1 MARGLSPDHQLRLSY
16 RLELLLESP
25 VDVCKAGICRRPGD
39 AVSPRTSGV
48 ACPER
53 GFVKPNRGCTR
64 LAPDTVLDRDHG
76 AHHHF
81 ALRMSEALG
90 VLAGPEA
97 DRGSALRHVLVL
109 VLAVAVGLSFGL
121 VYGQG
126 THNTYLLHGLRQL
139 DPEFLQYDWLA
150 AHTTHYH
157 HNFALVLRLLAALG
171 PLPWAVAIANVVL
184 VASVLLA
191 LYAFLLRY
199 FRADAFNAMLL
210 LMFLVILD
218 RTNSVG
224 NSHILTFTF
233 EPSSLA
239 GSLVLIALLL
249 LIAGRYV
256 LSGILMAIGGYFHT
270 NFLLLD
276 FVFFGLAHIL
286 LGPRD
291 LMKRLLVQFTPALLI
306 LAYQA
311 PVIQAMATDPQGAEA
326 RHMFLFVR
334 SPHHYVPMSYLPE
347 FIPFLGWHLLAL
359 GLAGQQPAE
368 PAVLPKLLRIYGM
381 FLGIVVAATVLTTVV
396 FVPLVSQLY
405 FWRMAPFS
413 VLLAQLII
421 TTAVSHSLRTGAWWG
436 RGARAR
442 WRWTFAGAGGIL
454 LLVQY
459 LWRHP
464 PASSSYQMIMVALAI
479 LGASIAGTACARRT
493 EWGCRSRFKIPSF
506 AAPLAILAVALFLV
520 APDAHRVSN
529 VLHGFSATKEAL
541 FKWARTTDRAS
552 QFLIPPSL
560 QCFRLHA
567 GRAVVVDWKS
577 PPILPSEFL
586 EWYRRM
592 GRVSGNPAVW
602 SEAEAERGYARI
614 DQARIDALEQEF
626 GIRYAIFKKPFDTG
640 RIAGRIVF
648 VNDDYVVFD
657 LG

>member
-16 RLELLLESP
+16 RLELSLESQ
-25 VDVCKAGICRRPGD
+25 VDVCKARICRRPGD
-39 AVSPRTSGV
+39 AVSARTSGV

-53 GFVKPNRGCTR
+53 GLIKPNRGCAQ

-76 AHHHF
+76 ADHHF
-81 ALRMSEALG
+81 KLRMAEALG
-90 VLAGPEA
+90 VLEGPEA
-97 DRGSALRHVLVL
+97 DRGSALRHALVL

-121 VYGQG
+121 VYGTG
-126 THNTYLLHGLRQL
+126 NHYTYLLHGLQQL
-139 DPEFLQYDWLA
+139 DPEFLQYDWLV
-150 AHTTHYH
+150 AHTHLYH

-171 PLPWAVAIANVVL
+171 PLPWTVASANVVL

-199 FRADAFNAMLL
+199 SRADAFNAMLL
-210 LMFLVILD
+210 LMFLVVLE
-218 RTNSVG
+218 RTHSVAG
-224 NSHILTFTF
+224 SHIFTF
-233 EPSSLA
+233 GLLPSSIA
-239 GSLVLIALLL
+239 GSLVLVALLL

-311 PVIQAMATDPQGAEA
+311 PAIHAMATDPQATEA
-326 RHMFLFVR
+326 RHIFLFVR

-368 PAVLPKLLRIYGM
+368 PAVLPKLLRIYSM
-381 FLGIVVAATVLTTVV
+381 FLGLIVAATTFTTVV

-436 RGARAR
+436 SGARAT
-442 WRWTFAGAGGIL
+442 WRWSFAGAGGIL
-454 LLVQY
+454 LLLQY
-459 LWRHP
+459 VWRYP

-479 LGASIAGTACARRT
+479 LGASIAGTVCARRT

-506 AAPLAILAVALFLV
+506 APLAILAVALFLV
-520 APDAHRVSN
+520 APDAYRRST
-529 VLHGFSATKEAL
+529 VLHGFSAAAEEAL

-560 QCFRLHA
+560 DSFRLHA

-592 GRVSGNPAVW
+592 GRVSGNPAVR
-602 SEAEAERGYARI
+602 SQTEADRGYARI
-614 DQARIDALEQEF
+614 DQVRIDALEQEF
-626 GIRYAIFKKPFDTG
+626 GIRYAIFKKPFDTD